1 LFSATEYNKIIYRVN
16 IIFKGVEQMA
26 LFLVESTVNGV
37 SNKSAF
43 ESKVEEIN
51 SAVEKKQVNLVEVQV
66 SKDFSRTFFIFEG
79 ESQEVVSNSLSDV
92 DLTVE
97 LVKEVRLIGKEL
109 DDIKKQADKVNYL
122 VQWNL
127 PENLTMD
134 AYLDRKKKN
143 SVHYAEVPEVS
154 FSRTYVC
161 EDMSKCLCFY
171 DAPDEDAVK
180 RAREAVNTP
189 LDSITEIDNA

>member
-1 LFSATEYNKIIYRVN
+1 
-16 IIFKGVEQMA
+16 MA

-37 SNKSAF
+37 SNKPAF

-51 SAVEKKQVNLVEVQV
+51 SAVEKKEVNLVEVQV
-66 SKDFSRTFFIFEG
+66 SKDLSRTFFIFEG
-79 ESQEVVSNSLSDV
+79 ESQEAVSDSLSDL

-97 LVKEVRLIGKEL
+97 LVKEVRLVGKEL
-109 DDIKKQADKVNYL
+109 DDVKKQADKVNYL